1 MSLVQRCGGCD
12 DLVTLCR
19 CERSHLHESR
29 FGLIDDEDPPEL
41 RPENKKGWNLG
52 D

>member
-1 MSLVQRCGGCD
+1 MSLVDRCGGCD
-12 DLVTLCR
+12 DLVPLCR

-29 FGLIDDEDPPEL
+29 FGLIDPNNPPEL
-41 RPENKKGWNLG
+41 RPENKDKWHE